1 MINKILKIFG
11 IFFASF
17 FLIAGS
23 SFAVTIDPT
32 TAQNGSALFDNNGY
46 FTNISCTVGTN
57 YFSVYKP
64 DGTSFGD
71 WSGYSCGDLNVYG
84 LTFLS
89 TDGTNLTVDPSDLGT
104 WTIIESLQ
112 YPTGENLSQAEADPY
127 FVSEGT
133 ILITPMSQPA
143 TAVFSFTDRNTSN
156 ATVSDLSGILVPAVS
171 SLWPIVLII
180 VGLILTF
187 YVIEQTILIFQKSL
201 AQDKETYKKYKK
213 DVKKYK

>member
-71 WSGYSCGDLNVYG
+71 WSGHSCGDLNAYG

-187 YVIEQTILIFQKSL
+187 YVIEQTILIFQK
-201 AQDKETYKKYKK
+201 
-213 DVKKYK
+213 

>member
-1 MINKILKIFG
+1 M
-11 IFFASF
+11 
-17 FLIAGS
+17 
-23 SFAVTIDPT
+23 
-32 TAQNGSALFDNNGY
+32 
-46 FTNISCTVGTN
+46 
-57 YFSVYKP
+57 
-64 DGTSFGD
+64 
-71 WSGYSCGDLNVYG
+71 
-84 LTFLS
+84 
-89 TDGTNLTVDPSDLGT
+89 
-104 WTIIESLQ
+104 Q